1 MTEQQQR
8 IAIAEFC
15 GWDVVF
21 DTLCNITPDHNGEP
35 VIEPIAPLPNYTSD
49 LNAMHESEKLLD
61 LQSCGEYA
69 RRLREI
75 VEMKTNL
82 PWVDDGS
89 FAHIH
94 ASSDQRAEALLR
106 TIGKWE
112 ES

>member
-1 MTEQQQR
+1 MNNEKINT
-8 IAIAEFC
+8 IIAEFC
-15 GWDVVF
+15 QAEIDDGKVY
-21 DTLCNITPDHNGEP
+21 I
-35 VIEPIAPLPNYTSD
+35 VIDGDICGFGLFTDD

-61 LQSCGEYA
+61 LQPCGEYA

-94 ASSDQRAEALLR
+94 ATAGQRAEALLR

>member
-1 MTEQQQR
+1 
-8 IAIAEFC
+8 
-15 GWDVVF
+15 
-21 DTLCNITPDHNGEP
+21 
-35 VIEPIAPLPNYTSD
+35 
-49 LNAMHESEKLLD
+49 MHEAEKFLD